1 MDKFKAS
8 KEYENNL
15 NVEKRKKYGI
25 YYTPEEIVEYIVDKT
40 VGNLDII
47 KNPCPKILDS
57 SCGCGN
63 FLICAYEKLLDMF
76 EEKSYELVEKYK
88 DVRFEKNNLPQYI
101 LKNCIYGTDVDSGA
115 VDIAKE
121 LLLEKMVYYSNNADL
136 SNTNSVDSSNNSNK
150 ENDVYL
156 CKNNNFNKK
165 NGLDKNSNLDKNI
178 NLNIYN
184 EDGLKIK
191 WDIKFDVIIGNP
203 PYVGHKLLTKE
214 YKRFVLEEYG
224 DVYRDKSDLY
234 FCFYKNSL
242 DLLKDDGA
250 IHLITPRYFLE
261 SMSAQLLRKYIEK
274 NAEVEE
280 IIDFLGDEVF
290 TYIGVSAC
298 IIKIRKK
305 GYGIKKTSIYR
316 KISDKYVYKNE
327 RKQIDKNIESIK
339 KDKNFFENIIIDT
352 EKLQSTWIIANEDD
366 MEIYYSIEKK
376 DGFRLYEIAESF
388 QGIITGCD
396 KAFILKNNDKRIKNI
411 NPNLLKNWIKNK
423 DINMYT
429 ISKPRHKL
437 IYSNDIKN
445 DSEEEYIFKNC
456 ISPYKTK
463 LENRRECLKNIRK
476 WYELQWGREKQLFE
490 RKKIMYPYKS
500 RNNKFAVDYND
511 FYSSADVYSFYLK
524 EEYENEFSYEY
535 IVALL
540 NSSIYNKYYKI
551 NAKKMSRGIYDYY
564 PNKVMNMKIFKG
576 DNYKKI
582 DCYSKKIMEKKFNIS
597 DNIDKLIEFDS
608 FGENEGIEE
617 IEELNQNL
625 SDEIDILIKK
635 IDLLVEE
642 DIFKKKI

>member
-40 VGNLDII
+40 IGNLDII

-63 FLICAYEKLLDMF
+63 FLICAYEKLLKIF
-76 EEKSYELVEKYK
+76 EEKSDELVEKYK
-88 DVRFEKNNLPQYI
+88 DDRFEKRNLPKYI
-101 LKNCIYGTDVDSGA
+101 LENCIYGTDVDSGA

-121 LLLEKMVYYSNNADL
+121 LLLKEMISYSKNIDL
-136 SNTNSVDSSNNSNK
+136 SNTK
-150 ENDVYL
+150 
-156 CKNNNFNKK
+156 
-165 NGLDKNSNLDKNI
+165 
-178 NLNIYN
+178 LNIYN
-184 EDGLKIK
+184 EDGLKII
-191 WDIKFDVIIGNP
+191 WNIKFDVIIGNP

-214 YKRFVLEEYG
+214 YKKFVLEKYS

-242 DLLKDDGA
+242 DLLKDDGV

-274 NAEVEE
+274 NAEIEE

-327 RKQIDKNIESIK
+327 RKQIDKNIETIK

-352 EKLQSTWIIANEDD
+352 EKLQSTWIIANEDN

-396 KAFILKNNDKRIKNI
+396 KAFILKNNDKRIENI
-411 NPNLLKNWIKNK
+411 NPKLLKNWIKNK

-429 ISKPRHKL
+429 ISKPSHKL

-445 DSEEEYIFKNC
+445 DLEEEYIFKNC

-500 RNNKFAVDYND
+500 RNNKFAVDYNN

-582 DCYSKKIMEKKFNIS
+582 DYYSKKVMEKKFNIS

-608 FGENEGIEE
+608 FGKNEGIEE

-625 SDEIDILIKK
+625 SNEIDILIKK
-635 IDLLVEE
+635 IDLLVED